1 MFVVACLETYNE
13 KEGDVEGE
21 EGDDE
26 ARGRDDEEE
35 GYDDEGNE
43 SDGGSE
49 QYDERSV
56 SQVDSS
62 GTRPFILPSIWTV
75 NNFYPTM
82 TRKVFNT
89 LRDRHQI
96 PDNIPLCLPG
106 KFEKCYLG
114 KMAYVGRYDAM
125 FTVGLRLSL
134 MALHC
139 QLANFLSLSISQ
151 IAPNA

>member
-1 MFVVACLETYNE
+1 MFVVACLETCNE
-13 KEGDVEGE
+13 KEGDVKGE
-21 EGDDE
+21 EGNDE
-26 ARGRDDEEE
+26 EKGRDDEEE

-89 LRDRHQI
+89 LRDNH
-96 PDNIPLCLPG
+96 
-106 KFEKCYLG
+106 
-114 KMAYVGRYDAM
+114 
-125 FTVGLRLSL
+125 
-134 MALHC
+134 
-139 QLANFLSLSISQ
+139 
-151 IAPNA
+151 

>member
-1 MFVVACLETYNE
+1 MFVVACLETCNE
-13 KEGDVEGE
+13 EEGDVEGE

-26 ARGRDDEEE
+26 ERGRDDEEE

-49 QYDERSV
+49 QYDEGSV
-56 SQVDSS
+56 SRVDSS

-89 LRDRHQI
+89 LHDRHQI
-96 PDNIPLCLPG
+96 PDNIPFRLPG

-114 KMAYVGRYDAM
+114 KMAYVGMYDAM
-125 FTVGLRLSL
+125 FTAGLRLSL
-134 MALHC
+134 TTLHC
-139 QLANFLSLSISQ
+139 QLTNFLSLSVSQ